1 MDENITR
8 IKVLETEI
16 LDLKKEIN
24 QRDTY
29 IKEMNSSSSL
39 SKIRIEEG
47 KQQNIGITKEDV
59 MFALFGKKI

>member
-39 SKIRIEEG
+39 SKIRLDEG
-47 KQQNIGITKEDV
+47 KQQNIGIPKEDV
-59 MFALFGKKI
+59 MLALFGKKI